1 MEIGFPCC
9 GRFSTTIGSVEM
21 LAINRGH
28 YSRLKLFSHS
38 KCNCVF
44 HVGGFPANLFP
55 SECFHAFRLEGPTIH
70 KNTTK
75 TVTRTRGTFIFRYS
89 QNARKILIRPDHF
102 ISRFCESTLPP
113 GWIPGELFGSTLAPP
128 SVKNTNQPRNNLK
141 FQASL
146 PEADRHDTSAI
157 YRKLTLQE
165 LQTIVP
171 QIKWLEY
178 LRSFLDADI
187 NEQEP
192 VVAYGLSYF
201 IEMGRILAETD
212 RR

>member
-1 MEIGFPCC
+1 MFPRVPARRTNNSQKHHENCNSYPWYVYFSVLSEREENFNPAGPFHFSILRVDPAAGVDS
-9 GRFSTTIGSVEM
+9 GRIIRLYLGS
-21 LAINRGH
+21 
-28 YSRLKLFSHS
+28 
-38 KCNCVF
+38 
-44 HVGGFPANLFP
+44 
-55 SECFHAFRLEGPTIH
+55 SER
-70 KNTTK
+70 
-75 TVTRTRGTFIFRYS
+75 
-89 QNARKILIRPDHF
+89 
-102 ISRFCESTLPP
+102 
-113 GWIPGELFGSTLAPP
+113 
-128 SVKNTNQPRNNLK
+128 KNTNQPRNNLK

>member
-1 MEIGFPCC
+1 M
-9 GRFSTTIGSVEM
+9 
-21 LAINRGH
+21 
-28 YSRLKLFSHS
+28 
-38 KCNCVF
+38 
-44 HVGGFPANLFP
+44 
-55 SECFHAFRLEGPTIH
+55 
-70 KNTTK
+70 
-75 TVTRTRGTFIFRYS
+75 
-89 QNARKILIRPDHF
+89 
-102 ISRFCESTLPP
+102 
-113 GWIPGELFGSTLAPP
+113 
-128 SVKNTNQPRNNLK
+128 
-141 FQASL
+141 

-178 LRSFLDADI
+178 LSSFLDADI

-201 IEMGRILAETD
+201 IEMGKILAETD